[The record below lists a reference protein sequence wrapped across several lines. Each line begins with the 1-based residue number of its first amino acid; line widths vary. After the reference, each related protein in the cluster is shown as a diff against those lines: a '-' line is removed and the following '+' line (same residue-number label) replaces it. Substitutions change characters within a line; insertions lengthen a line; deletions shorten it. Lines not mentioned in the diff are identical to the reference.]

1 MRCRRDTLAGGWPSR
16 NRRQPTYPYEG
27 PPTFFKAHSQPL
39 PLSRGGEGFL
49 HERNVRFRPW
59 PFGIARQQLTTRPV
73 VGSSAVS
80 HVVGRY
86 FLNIKEGATLIPDP
100 EGDGLFGRERR
111 ISGDPR
117 NSRRRGAPPHVYGDL
132 DRWTR
137 REFVVTDESGRTV
150 LEVPVVALIRPN

>member
-1 MRCRRDTLAGGWPSR
+1 
-16 NRRQPTYPYEG
+16 
-27 PPTFFKAHSQPL
+27 
-39 PLSRGGEGFL
+39 
-49 HERNVRFRPW
+49 
-59 PFGIARQQLTTRPV
+59 
-73 VGSSAVS
+73 VS

-100 EGDGLFGRERR
+100 EGADFSDESAVYQEIRATVDDVVRR
-111 ISGDPR
+111 
-117 NSRRRGAPPHVYGDL
+117 PHVYGDL